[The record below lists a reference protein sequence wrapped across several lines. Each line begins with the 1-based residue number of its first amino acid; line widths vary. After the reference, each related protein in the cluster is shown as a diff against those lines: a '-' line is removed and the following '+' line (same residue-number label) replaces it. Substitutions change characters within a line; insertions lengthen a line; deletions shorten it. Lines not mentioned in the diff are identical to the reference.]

1 MIFHL
6 GAVTAIVSFFVCATY
21 FFYPYLPSDFA
32 FGYPAMAE
40 LREAWI
46 RYGVIDFDF
55 SPFRCLGLPAFSNP
69 TSLSWSFFH
78 LTALFFQEAEGLTIT
93 AIIFSVISYFG
104 CVRWLRSFE
113 INPSWVPL
121 LSLGWSLQGFA
132 TGRSM
137 AGHYNYIPF
146 TFLPLFLWILHRCKP
161 EWYLIGAFSFLWAQT
176 IYTTAV
182 YLIFIWLAGLMLASI
197 VIRLLLER
205 EDFKEP
211 LASPLESCRTLLLA
225 GFFSTLMTLPK
236 VLAVLNFSALYP
248 REFALH
254 EVPTWNSFV
263 FTLSHYFYPIP
274 WNIQKF
280 VGWWY
285 GNWESYEF
293 IFPLLPLFL
302 IYPLWKNRT
311 GSKTASFSLK
321 VALLF
326 FSLLLLGTLVSS
338 GILAPWIQKI
348 PILNS
353 MHVNPRWNGI
363 VFLPY
368 FALIVGLI
376 IRRKIQLHWA
386 SRGLLYLCFA
396 GAPFLMFDKENML
409 YSYLDGS
416 GLDRYWGRTS
426 FCYEPMFG
434 YQNEKFPLG
443 KNYNPFASDL
453 IDPRCYLKSYACTP
467 GSLLKDRP
475 DGTEASQLLKTYQ
488 LKESY
493 WPVLYLKWPSL
504 AVYALGFIA
513 LLISVFRIVRASLVD
528 KRDNTVTR

>member
-1 MIFHL
+1 MLFHL
-6 GAVTAIVSFFVCATY
+6 GALTAIVTFFFCATY

-40 LREAWI
+40 LRDAWV
-46 RYGVIDFDF
+46 RHGVLDFDF
-55 SPFRCLGLPAFSNP
+55 SPFRCLGLPTFSSP

-78 LTALFFQEAEGLTIT
+78 LTALFFQEAEGLTLT
-93 AIIFSVISYFG
+93 AIAFALISYFG
-104 CVRWLRSFE
+104 CVRWLRSFDL
-113 INPSWVPL
+113 NPSWIPL

-132 TGRSM
+132 TGRSL

-146 TFLPLFLWILHRCKP
+146 TFLPLFLWIIHRRKP
-161 EWYLIGAFSFLWAQT
+161 EWYLLLAFSFLWAQT

-182 YLIFIWLAGLMLASI
+182 YLIFIWLVGLLLASLT
-197 VIRLLLER
+197 IRWLLDET
-205 EDFKEP
+205 DFKEP
-211 LASPLESCRTLLLA
+211 IASPSESLKTLLLC
-225 GFFSTLMTLPK
+225 GFFSVLMTLPK

-248 REFALH
+248 RQFALH
-254 EVPTWNSFV
+254 EVPTWNSFI

-293 IFPLLPLFL
+293 IFPLLPLML
-302 IYPLWKNRT
+302 IYPIWKNR
-311 GSKTASFSLK
+311 SRFNASFTSKAATTFLF
-321 VALLF
+321 LLI
-326 FSLLLLGTLVSS
+326 LGTLVSS
-338 GILAPWIQKI
+338 GILAPWIEKI
-348 PILNS
+348 PVINS

-368 FALIVGLI
+368 FALIIGLI
-376 IRRKIQLHWA
+376 VRGKLKLHWA
-386 SRGLLYLCFA
+386 SRGLLFLCFA

-409 YSYLDGS
+409 YTYLDGS
-416 GLDRYWGRTS
+416 GIDRYSGRTS

-443 KNYNPFASDL
+443 KNYSPFSAEL
-453 IDPRCYLKSYACTP
+453 VDPRCYLKSYNCTP
-467 GSLLKDRP
+467 GTLMKDRP
-475 DGTEASQLLKTYQ
+475 DGAAANQLLKDYR

-493 WPVLYLKWPSL
+493 WAVFYLKWPSL
-504 AVYALGFIA
+504 LIYGLGFIC
-513 LLISVFRIVRASLVD
+513 LLISITRILKETLRGFRF
-528 KRDNTVTR
+528 